1 MQQLKTDKREAKN
14 RSPSLQGFMR
24 LLCAL
29 LLVLLT
35 LNLPA
40 EEIKKAPA
48 LSLANVY
55 HDGIDAAQYWVS
67 EKLDG
72 VRAYWDGN
80 ALYSRQGNRF
90 EVPAWFLKE
99 FPKTPLDGELWMGRG
114 TFETLSGIVR
124 RKKPNDKDWGSIRF
138 MVFDLPANSTDFDGR
153 LRRLKKIFSA
163 IQSPQIGLVEQF
175 RVADSAELKASLRR
189 VVSQGGEG
197 LMLRKADSR
206 HRAGRTNDLLKLKL
220 HEDAEAVVIA
230 HLPGKG
236 KYKGMLGSL
245 LVETPDGKR
254 FKLGSGFSDKKRQQ
268 PPPIGAIVTYKHYGK
283 TRNGIPRFAS
293 FLRIRN
299 AP

>member
-14 RSPSLQGFMR
+14 RLSSLPRFC

-29 LLVLLT
+29 LLVLPT
-35 LNLPA
+35 FNLPA

-55 HDGIDAAQYWVS
+55 HGGVDVEQYWVS

-72 VRAYWDGN
+72 VRAYWDGA

-90 EVPAWFLKE
+90 RVPAWFVKE
-99 FPKTPLDGELWMGRG
+99 FPQTTLDGELWMGRG
-114 TFETLSGIVR
+114 TFEKLSGIVR
-124 RKKPNDKDWGSIRF
+124 RKKPNDKDWRNIRF
-138 MVFDLPANSTDFDGR
+138 MVFDLPADSADFDGR
-153 LRRLKKIFSA
+153 LRRLKKILGA
-163 IQSPQIGLVEQF
+163 VQSPRIELVEQF
-175 RVADSAELKASLRR
+175 RIADSAELKAALHR
-189 VVSQGGEG
+189 VVAQGGEG
-197 LMLRKADSR
+197 LMLRKFDSR
-206 HRAGRTNDLLKLKL
+206 YRAGRSDDLLKLKL
-220 HEDAEAVVIA
+220 HEDAEAIVIA

-254 FKLGSGFSDKKRQQ
+254 FKLGSGFSDQERQQ
-268 PPPIGAIVTYKHYGK
+268 PPPIGAIITYKHYGK